1 MEVYMIENSVNLTS
15 AEFLSLYTGVLLAE
29 SFEIVP
35 ETCKKVFGFDP
46 YTHIIIECTKQ
57 FRQNINKERPD
68 LAEAVKKLGKFK
80 AEESEDV
87 SKQMEDYCKKFEETI
102 GSDSVEV
109 QKMKFKE
116 IDFSM

>member
-1 MEVYMIENSVNLTS
+1 MSENSVNLTS

-29 SFEIVP
+29 SFKIVP
-35 ETCKKVFGFDP
+35 ETCEKVFGFAP
-46 YTHIIIECTKQ
+46 YTVTTIECSKQ

-87 SKQMEDYCKKFEETI
+87 SKQIEDYCKNFEEII